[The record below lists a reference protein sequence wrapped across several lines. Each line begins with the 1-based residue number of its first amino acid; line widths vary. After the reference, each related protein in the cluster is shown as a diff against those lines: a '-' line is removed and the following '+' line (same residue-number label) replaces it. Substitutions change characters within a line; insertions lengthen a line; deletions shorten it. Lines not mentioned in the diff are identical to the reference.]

1 MEMMTL
7 EQFTF
12 TYPGQETPALHDI
25 NLLIRPAELTVVCGP
40 SGCGKTTLVRS
51 MKREIAPYGQTSG
64 RIFFRDHE
72 LLEGPPQSR
81 AGDIGFVMQDP
92 DHQIV
97 TDTVWHEL
105 AFGLENMGLPVNMIR
120 RRVAEIAHFFGINS
134 WFERSVLALS
144 GGQKQILNLAAV
156 TAMQPRMII
165 LDEPVAQ
172 LDPIATREFLDVLR
186 RIHHELGTTIVI
198 TEHVLEDIFSMADQ
212 IVCMDSGRISFAG
225 PPQAFV
231 EQAMTALS
239 PVGVEALPTAVQ
251 IVQTLAPTHVGPV
264 PLTVGEGRVWLQD
277 YLNQRMTDRN
287 QTDHISM
294 QDTAEQAVAPRS
306 ADSEPAI
313 LLRARDLWYRYQPD
327 DAFALRGFSLDIKA
341 GRVLAI
347 VGGNGSGKST
357 ALHALAG
364 LLRPQRGRV
373 RQTRD
378 RQLKI
383 ALLPQDPRAL
393 FVSDTLRQDLALFAE
408 PSGRS
413 QQEVL
418 DLAATLGLESLLD
431 HHPLDLSG
439 GEQQKAA
446 LGMLLLTQPDI
457 FLLDEPTKGLDIR
470 TRNDLAEILTAQS
483 AHGVAVVIV
492 THDLEFAAAHAHTCA
507 MIFNGE
513 VTCVEPTRSFFSGN
527 TFYTT
532 AASRISRGL
541 LDSAITREDVI
552 SQCQIV

>member
-7 EQFTF
+7 KNFSF
-12 TYPGQETPALHDI
+12 TYPGQDHPVLRDI
-25 NLLIRPAELTVVCGP
+25 TLQIRPAELTVICGP

-51 MKREIAPYGQTSG
+51 MKREIAPYGTTTG
-64 RIFFRDHE
+64 HIVFREHD
-72 LLEGPPQSR
+72 LLTQPGPSL

-134 WFERSVLALS
+134 WFERSVLTLS

-156 TAMQPRMII
+156 TAMQPKMII

-186 RIHHELGTTIVI
+186 RIHQELGTTIVM
-198 TEHVLEDIFSMADQ
+198 TEHVLEDVFSMADQ
-212 IVCMDSGRISFAG
+212 IVCMDSGRIRFAG
-225 PPQAFV
+225 SPQGFAD
-231 EQAMTALS
+231 QTITAAS

-251 IVQTLAPTHVGPV
+251 IVQSLSQNPVKPV
-264 PLTVGEGRVWLQD
+264 PLTVGEGRVWLQA
-277 YLNQRMTDRN
+277 YLKQRMTDRPS
-287 QTDHISM
+287 TR
-294 QDTAEQAVAPRS
+294 TAALHAAV
-306 ADSEPAI
+306 PAAETQSGNAAAEMV
-313 LLRARDLWYRYQPD
+313 LRAQELWYRYQPD
-327 DAFALRGFSLDIKA
+327 DSFALRGFSLDIPA

-357 ALHALAG
+357 ALHVMAG

-373 RQTRD
+373 KMNRERPP
-378 RQLKI
+378 RI
-383 ALLPQDPRAL
+383 ALLPQNPRAL
-393 FVSDTLRQDLALFAE
+393 FISDTLRQDLELSAELNGRTPQDALT
-408 PSGRS
+408 
-413 QQEVL
+413 
-418 DLAATLGLESLLD
+418 LAAALGLTSVLD

-446 LGMLLLTQPDI
+446 LGLLLLTRPDV

-470 TRNDLAEILTAQS
+470 TRNELAGILTDQA
-483 AHGVAVVIV
+483 AAGIAVVVV
-492 THDLEFAAAHAHTCA
+492 THDLEFAAAHADVCA

-513 VTCVEPTRSFFSGN
+513 VTCVEPTAAFFSGN

-532 AASRISRGL
+532 AASRISHGL
-541 LDSAITREDVI
+541 LDFAITREDVI
-552 SQCQIV
+552 RQCRTD